1 MTFIKFPLSDKFS
14 SDVLLC
20 LPTSAPLVG
29 REDEPMDSTCL
40 EKRGDLDKGGGRGRG
55 RERVTRNTKIKRLQS
70 LEKDERDR
78 GRERGRK
85 RN

>member
-20 LPTSAPLVG
+20 FPTSAPLVG

-40 EKRGDLDKGGGRGRG
+40 EKRGDLDKGGGRGR
-55 RERVTRNTKIKRLQS
+55 ERVTRNTKIKRLQS
-70 LEKDERDR
+70 LEKEEKDR

>member
-20 LPTSAPLVG
+20 LPTRAPLVG
-29 REDEPMDSTCL
+29 REDEPMDRTCL
-40 EKRGDLDKGGGRGRG
+40 EKRGDLDEGGGRGRG

-70 LEKDERDR
+70 LEKEERDR
-78 GRERGRK
+78 GRERI
-85 RN
+85 